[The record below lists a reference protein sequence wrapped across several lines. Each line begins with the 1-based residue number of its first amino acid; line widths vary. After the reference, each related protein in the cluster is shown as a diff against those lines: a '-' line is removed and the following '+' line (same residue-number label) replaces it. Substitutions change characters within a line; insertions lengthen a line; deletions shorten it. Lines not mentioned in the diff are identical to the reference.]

1 MTMAPPQQPE
11 SQPAEANPP
20 PGDVLVVPEIVPS
33 TVPSSAPIAAGQDGL
48 TAADL
53 FHPSA
58 MVRRLG
64 VFSRLFARIF
74 FKPVQ
79 FAPRLNNEIAAWS
92 RDGTLVYV
100 MHTTSLLDY
109 LYFNYALARG
119 NLPLAGFANGVSLT
133 LFQPWRR
140 AIATWLR
147 RRVLRKPA
155 PADIEV
161 MHGLLRRKQAI
172 LLFLRRAFSLVD
184 LLNPKPD
191 VPWLR
196 ELIEAQRQLPFALL
210 VVPQILVWT
219 RNPDRNK
226 DSIIDAF
233 FGDPEAPGRIRKMV
247 SFLLN
252 HRRAHVQIAEPINL
266 QQFLAD
272 HEADSRQAAA
282 PVDDALLAERLRFRV
297 VQALKTEHRVIRGAP
312 IKASKQVREEILA
325 EAEVVRDLEHLAKE
339 TGKTLEATRAE
350 ADANLLEIEAKY
362 KMWMVSLLS
371 FGLTLLWARIYE
383 GIEVDEEGLE
393 RIREEGRKAPIVMV
407 PSHRSHIDYLI
418 ISYIFYRNGLIPPHI
433 AAGANLSFFPL
444 GWIFRRAGA
453 FFLRRSF
460 SGQPVYAHVFRHYIR
475 KLLRDG
481 HWLEFFPEGGRSRT
495 GKLLP
500 PKYGLIRN
508 VLEAVADGVSHDVA
522 FMPTNF
528 GYERLIEE
536 KAYRKELEGGEKK
549 AESPVEVLK
558 ATSILVHK
566 YGRIRIQFGHPLSAR
581 QFLSDQGV
589 LQPAGERNPKAFER
603 ALKVFGYQILG
614 GINAAA
620 VITPTALVSAVLL
633 SKIQRGI
640 SRADLLARVGY
651 LLDLAARRGAV
662 LSDPLVTAM
671 RTRRQQL
678 REAGTQDANRQAI
691 SGVPD
696 PLGAQGERA
705 RMMGD
710 AVAGIVDQA
719 LGMFEQSKW
728 ILRRPFDNDVVY
740 IPKAAG
746 RLHLDYYKN
755 NMIHL
760 FVPDALLAASILAM
774 QEHRP
779 DMPPDELMDET
790 KFLSRL
796 LKFEF
801 VYAPG
806 MSFEEQYGHT
816 LADFCADGW
825 LTHGEDGRLR
835 LTSTVAPVIR
845 LYAKLIQNFVESY
858 HLMGRA
864 VAHLAKG
871 PMTEAAF
878 VDFAQQEAAHAFEL
892 GDVQCYESIS
902 KVNLSNALKIF
913 VEQKYVQVT
922 VEAQGKK
929 KQKMMRINHGEATG
943 AQLACFVQRISALYA
958 PWRADR

>member
-1 MTMAPPQQPE
+1 
-11 SQPAEANPP
+11 
-20 PGDVLVVPEIVPS
+20 
-33 TVPSSAPIAAGQDGL
+33 
-48 TAADL
+48 
-53 FHPSA
+53 
-58 MVRRLG
+58 MVRQLG
-64 VFSRLFARIF
+64 LFSKLFAWVF

-79 FAPRLNNEIAAWS
+79 FAPRLNNELAAWS

-100 MHTTSLLDY
+100 MNTTSVLDY
-109 LYFNYALARG
+109 LYFNYALARA
-119 NLPLAGFANGVSLT
+119 NLPLAEFANGVALT

-140 AIATWLR
+140 ALVTWFR
-147 RRVLRKPA
+147 RRVLRKPQ
-155 PADIEV
+155 PADVEV
-161 MHGLLRRKQAI
+161 MHGLLRRKRAI

-184 LLNPKPD
+184 LINPRPD

-196 ELIEAQRQLPFALL
+196 ELIEAQRDLTTPLL
-210 VVPQILVWT
+210 LVPQILVWT
-219 RNPDRNK
+219 RNPDRSNV
-226 DSIIDAF
+226 SIIDAF

-252 HRRAHVQIAEPINL
+252 HRRAHVQIAEPLNL
-266 QQFLAD
+266 QAFLAE
-272 HEADSRQAAA
+272 HEG
-282 PVDDALLAERLRFRV
+282 VTDDALLAERLRFRV

-312 IKASKQVREEILA
+312 IKPATQVREEILA
-325 EAEVVRDLEHLAKE
+325 EAEVVKDLEHLAVE
-339 TGKTLEATRAE
+339 TGKSLAAVRAE
-350 ADANLLEIEAKY
+350 ADANLEEIAAKY
-362 KMWMVSLLS
+362 KMWMVSFLS

-393 RIREEGRKAPIVMV
+393 RIREEGRKAPIVIV
-407 PSHRSHIDYLI
+407 PSHKSHIDYLI

-460 SGQPVYAHVFRHYIR
+460 TGQPVYAHVFRHYVR

-500 PKYGLIRN
+500 PKYGLLRN
-508 VLEAVADGVSHDVA
+508 VLEAVADGVAPDISFV
-522 FMPTNF
+522 PTNF

-558 ATSILVHK
+558 ATSVLVHK
-566 YGRIRIQFGHPLSAR
+566 YGRIRIQFGQPLSAR
-581 QFLSDQGV
+581 QFLSDHGV
-589 LQPAGERNPKAFER
+589 LQPVGERDPKAFDR

-620 VITPTALVSAVLL
+620 VITPTSLISAVLL
-633 SKIQRGI
+633 TKIQRGI

-651 LLDLAARRGAV
+651 LLGVAGKRGAV
-662 LSDPLVTAM
+662 LSDPLVTAI
-671 RTRRQQL
+671 RTRRLQL
-678 REAGTQDANRQAI
+678 RDAGTQDAERQAA

-696 PLGAQGERA
+696 PLGAQAERA
-705 RMMGD
+705 RLMGE
-710 AVAGIVDQA
+710 AVAPIVDQA
-719 LGMFEQSKW
+719 LALFEKSRW
-728 ILRRPFDNDVVY
+728 VLCRPFDNDVVY
-740 IPKAAG
+740 ITKASG

-755 NMIHL
+755 NMLHL

-774 QEHRP
+774 QEQRP
-779 DMPPDELMDET
+779 DMPRDELQDQT

-806 MSFEEQYGHT
+806 MSFDEQYGAT

-825 LTHGEDGRLR
+825 LTTDEAGHLR

-845 LYAKLIQNFVESY
+845 LYAKLIQNFIESY

-864 VAHLAKG
+864 VAQLAKG

-878 VDFAQQEAAHAFEL
+878 LEYVQQEAAHAFEL

-913 VEQKYVQVT
+913 VEQKYVHVHW
-922 VEAQGKK
+922 EAQGKK
-929 KQKMMRINHGEATG
+929 KQKLLRIDHGEATG
-943 AQLACFVQRISALYA
+943 AQLACFVQRITTLYA